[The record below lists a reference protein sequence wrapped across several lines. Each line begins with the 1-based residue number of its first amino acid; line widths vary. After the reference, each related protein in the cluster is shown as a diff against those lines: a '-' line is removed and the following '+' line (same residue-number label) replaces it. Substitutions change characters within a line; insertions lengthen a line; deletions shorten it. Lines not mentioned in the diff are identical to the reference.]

1 MQGKANDDRSRERQ
15 LKDQGTVLLHVLN
28 RHPFDASVWTVVSE
42 LVGMQNGHTPEWD
55 RYELAAWQLVSA
67 GLLLAGYERIKP
79 SRQALRFNEILNANG
94 IL

>member
-1 MQGKANDDRSRERQ
+1 MQDKASDDGARERE

-42 LVGMQNGHTPEWD
+42 LVGRQNRHTPEWD
-55 RYELAAWQLVSA
+55 RYEQATWQLVSA

-94 IL
+94 II

>member
-28 RHPFDASVWTVVSE
+28 RHPFDSSVWTVVSE

-55 RYELAAWQLVSA
+55 RYEQATWQLVST

>member
-1 MQGKANDDRSRERQ
+1 MQAKSSDDGSRERE

-28 RHPFDASVWTVVSE
+28 RHPFDSSVWNVVSE
-42 LVGMQNGHTPEWD
+42 LVGRQNRHTLEWD
-55 RYELAAWQLVSA
+55 RYEQAAWQLVSA